1 MNLGKPASSNQ
12 EFNYLEQNEEDNFN
26 DLGINQNSGNINDLN
41 DNINLPGIGQINN
54 PITNDNQN
62 NNQIKQDKEN
72 NTKSISKLLTKSK
85 SFPTRRE
92 ITEMVCKT
100 TSLLDLMNDNKTF
113 KQIVDEKEEE
123 LKNEYNNQIV
133 KVNENE
139 IGEEKNKI
147 IKEDDIS
154 KNEIKENIND
164 ENKNSASEEEKE
176 NEICPLDE
184 EDEEIKEKRALAIEK
199 ILKNTDEV
207 VDIPNFK
214 ILDESKIKD
223 FLNKDDD
230 GFVGKE
236 NK

>member
-1 MNLGKPASSNQ
+1 MNLGRPASINQ
-12 EFNYLEQNEEDNFN
+12 EFNYLEQNEEENFN
-26 DLGINQNSGNINDLN
+26 NLGINQNGGNINDQN

-54 PITNDNQN
+54 PITNDNQK
-62 NNQIKQDKEN
+62 NNQNKQDKEN

-139 IGEEKNKI
+139 MGEENK
-147 IKEDDIS
+147 
-154 KNEIKENIND
+154 
-164 ENKNSASEEEKE
+164 
-176 NEICPLDE
+176 
-184 EDEEIKEKRALAIEK
+184 
-199 ILKNTDEV
+199 
-207 VDIPNFK
+207 
-214 ILDESKIKD
+214 
-223 FLNKDDD
+223 
-230 GFVGKE
+230 
-236 NK
+236 

>member
-26 DLGINQNSGNINDLN
+26 DLGINQNSGNINDQN

-133 KVNENE
+133 RVNENE
-139 IGEEKNKI
+139 MGEEKNKI

-164 ENKNSASEEEKE
+164 ENKNSASEEEEKE

-230 GFVGKE
+230 FVEKI

>member
-1 MNLGKPASSNQ
+1 MNLGRPASSNQ
-12 EFNYLEQNEEDNFN
+12 EFNYLEQNEEENFN
-26 DLGINQNSGNINDLN
+26 NLGINQNGENINDQN

-54 PITNDNQN
+54 PITNDNQK
-62 NNQIKQDKEN
+62 NNQNKQDKEN
-72 NTKSISKLLTKSK
+72 NTKSISKFLTKSK

-133 KVNENE
+133 RVNENE
-139 IGEEKNKI
+139 MGEEKNKI

-164 ENKNSASEEEKE
+164 ENKNSSSEEEKE

-230 GFVGKE
+230 FVEKI

>member
-12 EFNYLEQNEEDNFN
+12 EFNYLVQNEEENFN
-26 DLGINQNSGNINDLN
+26 NLGINQNGENINDQN

-54 PITNDNQN
+54 PITNDNQK
-62 NNQIKQDKEN
+62 NNQNKQDKEN

-133 KVNENE
+133 RVNENE
-139 IGEEKNKI
+139 MGEEKNKI

-164 ENKNSASEEEKE
+164 ENKNSSSEEEKE

-230 GFVGKE
+230 FVEK
-236 NK
+236 K